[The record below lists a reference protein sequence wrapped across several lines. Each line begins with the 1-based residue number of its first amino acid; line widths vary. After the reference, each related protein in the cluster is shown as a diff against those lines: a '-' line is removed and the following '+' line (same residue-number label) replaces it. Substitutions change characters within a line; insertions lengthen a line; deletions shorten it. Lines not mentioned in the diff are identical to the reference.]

1 MPANKS
7 TERLAGMPQAPAP
20 RRQDFPFVTTIQ
32 TRWSDNDMF
41 GHINNVEYYRFFEM
55 VVVEF
60 LRGPCAMDM
69 MTGTAIAFAAES
81 QCRFRRPLS
90 WPHPVTGGL
99 KVEHVGNSSVRY
111 GLALFDGDSTEAA
124 ADGHWTHVFVER
136 ASQHPTPIPPHIRD
150 AFLKHR
156 G

>member
-1 MPANKS
+1 MS
-7 TERLAGMPQAPAP
+7 REPAP

-41 GHINNVEYYRFFEM
+41 GHINNVEYYRFFEL

-60 LRGPCAMDM
+60 LRGPCAMDIM
-69 MTGTAIAFAAES
+69 NGDAVAFAAES

-90 WPHPVTGGL
+90 WPEPVCGGL
-99 KVEHVGNSSVRY
+99 RIEHVGNSSVRY
-111 GLALFDGDSTEAA
+111 GLALFDGDTDEAA

-136 ASQHPTPIPPHIRD
+136 ATQRPTPIPAFIRD

>member
-1 MPANKS
+1 MS
-7 TERLAGMPQAPAP
+7 RAPAA
-20 RRQDFPFVTTIQ
+20 RRQDFRFLTTIQ

-69 MTGTAIAFAAES
+69 LTDPVATFAAES
-81 QCRFRRPLS
+81 LCRFRRPLS
-90 WPHPVTGGL
+90 WPHPVSGGL
-99 KVEHVGNSSVRY
+99 VIEHVGNSSVRY
-111 GLALFDGDSTEAA
+111 GLALFDGDSDEAA
-124 ADGHWTHVFVER
+124 ADGHWTHVFVDR
-136 ASQHPTPIPPHIRD
+136 ASQRPVPIPAHVREI
-150 AFLKHR
+150 FLGHQ